1 MPTVRLHMTSALSAP
16 ELMAVLTD
24 FSPARPNV
32 WPTIDND
39 PFEVHAVGDTWA
51 EVTEG
56 TAYGGGSSNSPRKL
70 RAPGSTP
77 NSFAAPRRSR
87 DDSWPPCCP
96 LVAPA
101 ALKKWLAGPSQAK

>member
-24 FSPARPNV
+24 FSLARPNA

-39 PFEVHAVGDTWA
+39 HFEVHVVGDTWA

-56 TAYGGGSSNSPRKL
+56 TAYVAGLPTHPGSC
-70 RAPGSTP
+70 APGTTP

-87 DDSWPPCCP
+87 DDSWPPCR
-96 LVAPA
+96 
-101 ALKKWLAGPSQAK
+101 PSSLRPH

>member
-1 MPTVRLHMTSALSAP
+1 MPTVRLHMTSELSAP

-39 PFEVHAVGDTWA
+39 HFEVHAVGDTWA

-70 RAPGSTP
+70 RAPGSTELIRRP
-77 NSFAAPRRSR
+77 KTFTRRLLAAL
-87 DDSWPPCCP
+87 P

-101 ALKKWLAGPSQAK
+101 ALKKSLAGPSQAK

>member
-39 PFEVHAVGDTWA
+39 PSKFTQS
-51 EVTEG
+51 VT
-56 TAYGGGSSNSPRKL
+56 
-70 RAPGSTP
+70 PGQ
-77 NSFAAPRRSR
+77 R
-87 DDSWPPCCP
+87 
-96 LVAPA
+96 
-101 ALKKWLAGPSQAK
+101 